1 MSKTTDM
8 TDWYWVRHGPTHEK
22 TFVGW
27 RNVAVDLSNTE
38 LINRIALFL
47 PETAVVVSSD
57 LRRSIETA
65 NALEHDRKRLSN
77 EVGLREFNFG
87 DWDGKHFSDV
97 SKTDPILSRAYWDNP
112 GDIKAPNGESWNM
125 AAQRART
132 VVDRLSKKYDQIIAV
147 AHFGIIL
154 TQVQRA
160 LGASA
165 YECLS
170 QKIDNFSITH
180 LQEKNGKW
188 QLNYVNS
195 LP

>member
-1 MSKTTDM
+1 
-8 TDWYWVRHGPTHEK
+8 
-22 TFVGW
+22 
-27 RNVAVDLSNTE
+27 
-38 LINRIALFL
+38 
-47 PETAVVVSSD
+47 
-57 LRRSIETA
+57 
-65 NALEHDRKRLSN
+65 
-77 EVGLREFNFG
+77 
-87 DWDGKHFSDV
+87 
-97 SKTDPILSRAYWDNP
+97 
-112 GDIKAPNGESWNM
+112 M